1 MAFVGGSSHNH
12 GAHGAHSG
20 HSGHGGHG
28 GHGGHAAG
36 GHHTGTHSAG
46 GHHTGTHGAAG
57 HGAATHHAGATHANA
72 HGAHAASSGV
82 ADAIVSLMSPRVL
95 FTLCLGIGATGV
107 AGRLFIGG
115 VPLLLAAVAGGVA
128 LDRIVVTPLWNA
140 MFRFESKPA
149 LTLDSAVDGE
159 ATVVSTFDKNG
170 QGLISLELDGQMLQV
185 LGTLRAD
192 DRLLGARVA
201 VGTRVR
207 IDAVDAARNRCT
219 VSLL

>member
-1 MAFVGGSSHNH
+1 MTSMVLGGAGLAAMAVLGGSSHNH
-12 GAHGAHSG
+12 GTHGSHAT
-20 HSGHGGHG
+20 GGHG
-28 GHGGHAAG
+28 HAL
-36 GHHTGTHSAG
+36 
-46 GHHTGTHGAAG
+46 GHHTGTHGHHNGTHAAG
-57 HGAATHHAGATHANA
+57 AHHAGATHAHA
-72 HGAHAASSGV
+72 HGAQSAGSTVTA
-82 ADAIVSLMSPRVL
+82 AIVSLMSPRVL

-107 AGRLFIGG
+107 AARSLLGG
-115 VPLLLAAVAGGVA
+115 VPLLLAAIAGGVL
-128 LDRIVVTPLWNA
+128 LDRAIVTPMWNA

-149 LTLDSAVDGE
+149 LTLESSVAGE

-170 QGLISLELDGQMLQV
+170 QGLISVELDGQMLQV

-207 IDAVDAARNRCT
+207 IDAVDEARNRCT